1 MQYFFIYF
9 LLFKEK
15 KKPSM
20 VVKISR
26 TKKTETYKKQATSM
40 TQK

>member
-1 MQYFFIYF
+1 MQYIFIYF

-15 KKPSM
+15 KTSM

>member
-1 MQYFFIYF
+1 MQYFFYIF
-9 LLFKEK
+9 FIVQRK

-20 VVKISR
+20 VVKIIR

>member
-1 MQYFFIYF
+1 MQYFFYIFYCS
-9 LLFKEK
+9 KK
-15 KKPSM
+15 QKKPSM

-26 TKKTETYKKQATSM
+26 IKKTETYKKQATSM